1 MLKDNFLRTIKLLSI
16 VFVAS
21 VITTGCKGR
30 ETEAKASGPS
40 AIPVKLLSLQSSAV
54 EDSSEFVGSLEALE
68 RVDLKPEIEGRIM
81 NMSVVNGALVK
92 KGTMIAQL
100 RQDQPQAQYKSA
112 LAKANSARSARATA
126 AAKLRAAVADRVRAA
141 ADVKLQEVQF
151 HRAEQLVNE
160 GVQARQQLDIS
171 RNSKDTAIAALRA
184 AEEQVG
190 AAKATLQQ
198 TNSDL
203 NQAKADAAAADVPLQ
218 YKQVRSPI
226 TGMVGDFN
234 VKIGDYATTSQ
245 TITTITRNDFLDLR
259 ISVPTNHSAQLKVG
273 LPVELVDPNTRKILT
288 TGEIYFISPQV
299 NSGNQAILTKAR
311 FPNRDGSLRDHA
323 FVKARVIWSKGE
335 GILIPTSAVSTIGAQ
350 NFVFVAQ
357 KGEKPVVRQRPVELG
372 DIQGQSYKVINGVK
386 PGEEIA
392 VTQILNLKDNTAIKP
407 MTN

>member
-1 MLKDNFLRTIKLLSI
+1 MLKDNSLRIIKLLSI
-16 VFVAS
+16 AFLAS
-21 VITTGCKGR
+21 VLTTGCKGK
-30 ETEAKASGPS
+30 ETEAKASAPP
-40 AIPVKLLSLQSSAV
+40 AIPVKLLSLQSSAI

-100 RQDQPQAQYKSA
+100 RPDQPQAQYASA
-112 LAKANSARSARATA
+112 LAKANSSRSARATA
-126 AAKLRAAVADRVRAA
+126 AAKLRAAVADQVKAA
-141 ADVKLQEVQF
+141 ADVKLQEVQYK
-151 HRAEQLVNE
+151 RAEQLVKE

-171 RNSKDTAIAALRA
+171 RNSKDTAIAALRSA
-184 AEEQVG
+184 AEQVG
-190 AAKATLQQ
+190 AAKATLLQ

-203 NQAKADAAAADVPLQ
+203 NQAKADAASANVPLH

-259 ISVPTNHSAQLKVG
+259 ISVPSNHSAQLKVG
-273 LPVELVDPNTRKILT
+273 LPVDLVDPNTSKRLT

-299 NSGNQAILTKAR
+299 DAGNQAILTKAR
-311 FPNRDGSLRDHA
+311 FPNPDGSLRDRA
-323 FVKARVIWSKGE
+323 FVKARVIWSKGD
-335 GILIPTSAVSTIGAQ
+335 GILIPTSAVNSIGAQ

-357 KGEKPVVRQRPVELG
+357 RGNKPVVHQRPVELG
-372 DIQGQSYKVINGVK
+372 SIQGQNYKVINGVK
-386 PGEEIA
+386 SGEEIA
-392 VTQILNLKDNTAIKP
+392 VTQILNLKDGTAIKP
-407 MTN
+407 ISN